1 MNAQEV
7 ESGDQAACVG
17 SKQGYK
23 LYARSAPHPTG
34 PWSWKGAAEPL
45 CCDVAA
51 LCPPCPGQEQLDGA
65 ATWKITGSGGN
76 PAPVIFDNGTTLLYR
91 LREDTYC
98 IEMAL
103 FV

>member
-1 MNAQEV
+1 MNALV

-23 LYARSAPHPTG
+23 LYARSAPHPAG

-51 LCPPCPGQEQLDGA
+51 LCPPCPGQEQLDGS

-76 PAPVIFDNGTTLLYR
+76 PAPVIFDNGTTLL
-91 LREDTYC
+91 
-98 IEMAL
+98 
-103 FV
+103 